1 MSAGDLPGPTM
12 PIPVLVIEDPFTDG
26 SCLIRSDA
34 ANPIEVAIAH
44 DGSDDA
50 RDQAEIHAQCLLR
63 AQAMVTLLAEALTAF
78 GDAFDGDAEVSGA
91 DLVEWFA
98 LWRRR
103 LRATLGAVAQ
113 PGRGGGAQLGSSH
126 DFGGRD
132 VDRE

>member
-1 MSAGDLPGPTM
+1 MSAGDFPGSAT
-12 PIPVLVIEDPFTDG
+12 PIPVLVIEDLLTDG
-26 SCLIRSDA
+26 FFLIRSGA
-34 ANPIEVAIAH
+34 ANPVEVAIAH

-50 RDQAEIHAQCLLR
+50 RDQAEIHAHCLRR
-63 AQAMVTLLAEALTAF
+63 APAMGILLAEALTAF